1 MIHKLSSKCSTD
13 SKKLGKETNI
23 KLEKIKQTNKP
34 NEEINRGKLK
44 LPKEEI
50 QQIKADNK
58 VLVARY
64 EEEINGLRLK
74 SIDEIS
80 PRREGVSAGFF
91 TLAGAAAGTVLTQ
104 IGNRIMQ
111 GESCGWN

>member
-1 MIHKLSSKCSTD
+1 MFNALR
-13 SKKLGKETNI
+13 KELDKEINI
-23 KLEKIKQTNKP
+23 KLDAIKQANKQ
-34 NEEINRGKLK
+34 NEELDRGKPK
-44 LPKEEI
+44 LPKDEI

-64 EEEINGLRLK
+64 EGEINGLRLK

-80 PRREGVSAGFF
+80 RRRAGVSAGFF